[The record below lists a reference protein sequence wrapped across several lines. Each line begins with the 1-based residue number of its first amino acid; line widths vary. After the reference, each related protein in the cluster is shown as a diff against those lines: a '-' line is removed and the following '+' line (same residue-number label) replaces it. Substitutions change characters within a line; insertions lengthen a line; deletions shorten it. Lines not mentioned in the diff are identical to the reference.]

1 MLSHSQQTL
10 LRKLSSRKHRWRERR
25 FVAEGRKVVSELLA
39 ASLKPRFL
47 LAEQGTAWQ
56 EQGAIML
63 PAQEFRQ
70 WSNLESADE
79 VLGVFQFPEFAE
91 DKFPELVVVL
101 DEVRDP
107 GNLGT
112 IIRTCDWFGVKRIY
126 CVKGC
131 TDVYNAKS
139 IQSSMG
145 SVARVEVIYD
155 SAQNIY
161 SELSGEYQ
169 LVCADMKGNSL
180 TAWNPEYPIALVLGS
195 ESHGPS
201 EFWRKRSDLVSI
213 PAAPGAGAESL
224 NVAIAGAVI
233 LGRLRLGGG

>member
-39 ASLKPRFL
+39 ASLKPQFL
-47 LAEQGTAWQ
+47 LAEEGTVWQ
-56 EQGAIML
+56 AQGAIML
-63 PAQEFRQ
+63 PAKEFKR

-79 VLGVFQFPEFAE
+79 VMGVFQFPEFAA
-91 DKFPELVVVL
+91 DQFQELVLVL

-112 IIRTCDWFGVKRIY
+112 IVRTCDWFGVRRIF
-126 CVKGC
+126 CVKGS
-131 TDVYNAKS
+131 TDVFNAKS

-145 SVARVEVIYD
+145 SIARVDVSYA
-155 SAQNIY
+155 SAEEII
-161 SELSGEYQ
+161 SELADTHSI
-169 LVCADMKGNSL
+169 VSADMQGLALNDFE
-180 TAWNPEYPIALVLGS
+180 PQYPMALVLGN
-195 ESHGPS
+195 ETRGPADVWKEHGEVITIPS
-201 EFWRKRSDLVSI
+201 M
-213 PAAPGAGAESL
+213 GGAESL

-233 LGRLRLGGG
+233 LGRLRLGSPG